1 LREIERVKHQ
11 RKHMDEFELLV
22 ASSLWPRRPVDRE
35 VVRAIAQKNLDWS
48 VFEQMVLLHRLAP
61 IVFHNLKD
69 YAREYVPAPAMLAL
83 ERHASNSGLAVFNV
97 LKEILRISDLFGAS
111 GIPLR
116 ILKGIPLGIVAYG
129 DAGLRNTGDI
139 DLLIDEQYIAS
150 ADALLQKAGYRRI
163 EPLNVELT
171 PRRFAYYISHWKDF
185 VYEHASSG
193 DSVELHWRLTRN
205 RAMPGARLTRA
216 ESISYVALGSRQLP
230 TLAFDDL
237 FLYLCL
243 HGALDGWMRLKALAD
258 IVALCREMKPEQIE
272 RLAKLA
278 AEFELLPEMSAAIL
292 LARRI
297 FHVDVDRTGLL
308 PESHPIVRRILR
320 FSSRAISGEGFMTPR
335 ESISGLE
342 WARYEMGLRRSLGYR
357 WQIVQRLLFRPR
369 VWARFP
375 LPDSLF
381 LMYPLLSPIE
391 WLFFHGSRLLS
402 ERGNEDVAL

>member
-1 LREIERVKHQ
+1 MKHQ
-11 RKHMDEFELLV
+11 RKHEDEFALLV
-22 ASSLWPRRPVDRE
+22 ASSLWPRRPVDRDI
-35 VVRAIAQKNLDWS
+35 VRALAQKDLDWS

-61 IVFHNLKD
+61 IVFHNLRD
-69 YAREYVPAPAMLAL
+69 YAREYVPPPAMLAL

-97 LKEILRISDLFGAS
+97 LREILRISDLYS
-111 GIPLR
+111 KSSISLR

-139 DLLIDEQYIAS
+139 DLLIDERDVAT
-150 ADALLQKAGYRRI
+150 ADALLQEAGYRRI

-171 PRRFAYYISHWKDF
+171 PRRFDYYVAHWKDF
-185 VYEHASSG
+185 VYEHTDSG

-216 ESISYVALGSRQLP
+216 DSISCVTLGSRQIP

-258 IVALCREMKPEQIE
+258 IVALCREMKPAEIE

-292 LARRI
+292 LAKRVFSI
-297 FHVDVDRTGLL
+297 DIDRTGLL
-308 PESHPIVRRILR
+308 PESHPVVHRILH
-320 FSSRAISGEGFMTPR
+320 FSWHAISGEGFMMPR
-335 ESISGLE
+335 ENISGLQ
-342 WARYEMGLRRSLGYR
+342 WARYEMGLRRSLSYR

-369 VWARFP
+369 VWSRFP

-381 LMYPLLSPIE
+381 LLYPLLSPIE
-391 WLFFHGSRLLS
+391 WLFFHGARLLS
-402 ERGNEDVAL
+402 ERGNEDIAL

>member
-1 LREIERVKHQ
+1 MKHQ
-11 RKHMDEFELLV
+11 RRHRDEFALLV
-22 ASSLWPRRPVDRE
+22 ASSLWPRRPSDHE
-35 VVRAIAQKNLDWS
+35 VVRALAQKDLDWS

-61 IVFHNLKD
+61 IVFHNLRD
-69 YAREYVPAPAMLAL
+69 YAREYVPPPAMLAL

-97 LKEILRISDLFGAS
+97 LREILRISDLFSKSA
-111 GIPLR
+111 IPLR

-129 DAGLRNTGDI
+129 NAGLRNTGDI
-139 DLLIDEQYIAS
+139 DLLIDEHHIAA
-150 ADALLQKAGYRRI
+150 ADALLREAGYRRI

-171 PRRFAYYISHWKDF
+171 ARRFDYYVSHWKDF
-185 VYEHASSG
+185 VYEHADSG

-205 RAMPGARLTRA
+205 RAMPGARLTRE
-216 ESISYVALGSRQLP
+216 ESISYVTLGSRQIP

-258 IVALCREMKPEQIE
+258 IVALCREMKPAEIE

-278 AEFELLPEMSAAIL
+278 ADFELLPEMSAAIL

-297 FHVDVDRTGLL
+297 FGVDIDRTGLL
-308 PESHPIVRRILR
+308 PASHPIVRRILH
-320 FSSRAISGEGFMTPR
+320 FSWHAISGEGFMMPR
-335 ESISGLE
+335 ESISGQQ
-342 WARYEMGLRRSLGYR
+342 WARYEMGLRRSLSYR

-369 VWARFP
+369 VWSRFP

-381 LMYPLLSPIE
+381 LLYPLLSPIE

>member
-1 LREIERVKHQ
+1 
-11 RKHMDEFELLV
+11 
-22 ASSLWPRRPVDRE
+22 
-35 VVRAIAQKNLDWS
+35 VVRELAQKDLDWS

-61 IVFHNLKD
+61 IVFHNLRD
-69 YAREYVPAPAMLAL
+69 YARDYVAAPAMLAI

-97 LKEILRISDLFGAS
+97 LTEIFRISDLFS
-111 GIPLR
+111 KSSIHLR

-139 DLLIDEQYIAS
+139 DLLIDEHDISS
-150 ADALLQKAGYRRI
+150 ADALLQQAGYRRI
-163 EPLNVELT
+163 APLNVELT
-171 PRRFAYYISHWKDF
+171 PRRFAYYVSHWKDF
-185 VYEHASSG
+185 VYEHAVSG

-216 ESISYVALGSRQLP
+216 ESISYVSAGSRQIP

-243 HGALDGWMRLKALAD
+243 HGALDGWMRLKSLAD
-258 IVALCREMKPEQIE
+258 IVALCREMKPAEIE

-278 AEFELLPEMSAAIL
+278 AQFGLLPEMSAAIL
-292 LARRI
+292 LARRV
-297 FHVDVDRTGLL
+297 FGVDIDRTGLL
-308 PESHPIVRRILR
+308 PESHPVVRRILD
-320 FSSRAISGEGFMTPR
+320 FSWYAISGEGFMMPR
-335 ESISGLE
+335 ENISGMR
-342 WARYEMGLRRSLGYR
+342 WARYELGLRRSLSYR

-369 VWARFP
+369 VWSRFP

-402 ERGNEDVAL
+402 EHGNEDTAL